1 MHMDDGADTDGGEA
15 NGLHSF
21 KLYAPPLRADFIGRT
36 SILNHVFGGEPSRVV
51 LLQAPAGYGKST
63 TLRQIMS
70 ACDERAFLTAWL
82 TFDEGDNDP
91 RRFLIHFEALLASV
105 SGQDAANGRFTRP
118 RRLWLSLRLGDREA
132 SAVRQAG
139 RVISRR
145 FSSPGEHGDS
155 ELLP

>member
-1 MHMDDGADTDGGEA
+1 MGDGADKDGGEA

-63 TLRQIMS
+63 TLRQILS

-82 TFDEGDNDP
+82 SFDVGDNDP

-105 SGQDAANGRFTRP
+105 SGQ
-118 RRLWLSLRLGDREA
+118 
-132 SAVRQAG
+132 
-139 RVISRR
+139 
-145 FSSPGEHGDS
+145 
-155 ELLP
+155 